1 MEVYM
6 TDFLL
11 YKCGIQSV
19 ELACQLYA
27 SGYFF
32 NFVLFEFLLEAIIYI
47 FLVCMPFLLARV
59 DYKYIHFQEFDK
71 QNIINKYVSFNFTA
85 MLLGTIVVIYCV
97 TIPAIILTVELLTSP
112 AKVDSVLDMVSQW

>member
-1 MEVYM
+1 M